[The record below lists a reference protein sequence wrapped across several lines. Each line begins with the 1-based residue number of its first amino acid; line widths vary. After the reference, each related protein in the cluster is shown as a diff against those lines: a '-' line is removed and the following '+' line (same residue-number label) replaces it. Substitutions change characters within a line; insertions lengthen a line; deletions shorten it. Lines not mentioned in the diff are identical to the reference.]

1 MKFLENSK
9 LEALNSALTFDN
21 GECQVVGRVESYS
34 CKMAGEDKR
43 LFKALSN
50 DGQIND
56 LAVLSPPQTMLSV
69 SPGTVLSRSYSSAD
83 EMESPLGSTCS
94 RKTLYYLIS
103 TLNASFRPD
112 YDFSNAKSDE
122 FSREPSVEYARTFI
136 NSTLGAVLGERY
148 NRLSSMLWSTMDEE
162 INFADCDVYSYNPD
176 LDSDPYGDDGCLW
189 SFNFF
194 LYNRKMKRII
204 FFTCKAE
211 SLSLSPFRED
221 DSGFLG
227 TEMDDVEFESD
238 MVHSYPVMV
247 P

>member
-43 LFKALSN
+43 LFKVLSN

-69 SPGTVLSRSYSSAD
+69 SPGTTLSRSYSSAD
-83 EMESPLGSTCS
+83 ETENPLGSTCS

-122 FSREPSVEYARTFI
+122 FSREPSVDYAKSFI

-148 NRLSSMLWSTMDEE
+148 NR
-162 INFADCDVYSYNPD
+162 
-176 LDSDPYGDDGCLW
+176 
-189 SFNFF
+189 
-194 LYNRKMKRII
+194 
-204 FFTCKAE
+204 
-211 SLSLSPFRED
+211 
-221 DSGFLG
+221 
-227 TEMDDVEFESD
+227 
-238 MVHSYPVMV
+238 
-247 P
+247 